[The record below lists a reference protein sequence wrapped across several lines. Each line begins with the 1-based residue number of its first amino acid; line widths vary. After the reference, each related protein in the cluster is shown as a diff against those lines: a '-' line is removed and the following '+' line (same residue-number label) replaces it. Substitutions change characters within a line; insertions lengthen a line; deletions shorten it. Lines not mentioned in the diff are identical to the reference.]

1 MGVTARQVAG
11 VALGLGLAFGLGLVA
26 GRGLPPTTVGPTS
39 PPAARLSVG
48 GFELEHPATW
58 TALPTERDD
67 EGEVPIETATLVAPE
82 GSLVVVQVYGGAV
95 PIDVAGYAREV
106 AEATEA
112 RAGADTA
119 PDAVPGLE
127 SARATRFEAPLLG
140 ARRPAHRLRWRSRS
154 SAGVTP
160 TVLELRAA
168 TLPSHTVVLLS
179 VGAEAD
185 RARLR
190 PGLEQVA
197 ASLRPDRRRAEAR
210 LTTR

>member
-11 VALGLGLAFGLGLVA
+11 AALGLGLAFGLGLLA
-26 GRGLPPTTVGPTS
+26 GRGLPPSPAGPAPS
-39 PPAARLSVG
+39 SSAWLSVG

-67 EGEVPIETATLVAPE
+67 EGEVPIDTATLVAPE
-82 GSLVVVQVYGGAV
+82 GSLIVVQVYGGAV

-112 RAGADTA
+112 RASADPA
-119 PDAVPGLE
+119 PGLE
-127 SARATRFEAPLLG
+127 SPQATSFEAPLLG
-140 ARRPAHRLRWRSRS
+140 ALRPAHHLRWRSRA
-154 SAGVTP
+154 SAAPTP
-160 TVLELRAA
+160 TALEVRAA
-168 TLPSHTVVLLS
+168 SLPGHTVVLLS

-185 RARLR
+185 RAGLR

-197 ASLRPDRRRAEAR
+197 SSLRPDRRRAEAR